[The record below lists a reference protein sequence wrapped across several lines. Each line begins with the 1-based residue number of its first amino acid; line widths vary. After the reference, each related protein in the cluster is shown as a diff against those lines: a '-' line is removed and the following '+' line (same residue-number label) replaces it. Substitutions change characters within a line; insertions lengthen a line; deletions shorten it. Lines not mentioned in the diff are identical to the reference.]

1 MFNLPSQIIIF
12 ILLILFI
19 AIVNY
24 VIFSMLR
31 SKNGTSEFDLIRKS
45 TNSIRKPF
53 EKEDQQINELS
64 RMVNKLN
71 TYQKEEDKY

>member
-1 MFNLPSQIIIF
+1 MFNLPSQVIIF

-19 AIVNY
+19 VMINY
-24 VIFSMLR
+24 VIFSML
-31 SKNGTSEFDLIRKS
+31 KNKSGTSEFDLIRKS
-45 TNSIRKPF
+45 ANSIRKPF

-71 TYQKEEDKY
+71 NNQEVEDN

>member
-19 AIVNY
+19 AVVNY

-31 SKNGTSEFDLIRKS
+31 NKNGTSEFDLIRKS

-64 RMVNKLN
+64 RMVSKL
-71 TYQKEEDKY
+71 KYIPRRRR

>member
-1 MFNLPSQIIIF
+1 MFNLTSQIIIF
-12 ILLILFI
+12 IVLILFI
-19 AIVNY
+19 VIVNY
-24 VIFSMLR
+24 VIFSTLR
-31 SKNGTSEFDLIRKS
+31 KKNGTSEFDLIRKS

-71 TYQKEEDKY
+71 INQKEENN